1 VDPRGCGLGG
11 QPGSTQTRL
20 ELKAVWAGRWR
31 GLRSSCASPL
41 CPLAVPSI
49 VLFLP
54 PSPPLS
60 CPHVVFSAVPSCV
73 PSGVPLVPLGK
84 IITRKKHDCGRL
96 WGRPGSTQVRSKRSA
111 WIPTGAVWA
120 VGLHP
125 RGCGL
130 GGRPGSAQVRF
141 GRSGSTRVRP
151 GRSAWIHT
159 GVGRA
164 VCLDPRGCGLGG
176 QPGSTQARLEL
187 KCGLGWALECVGGG

>member
-1 VDPRGCGLGG
+1 MGC

-84 IITRKKHDCGRL
+84 IITRKKHESTAVDSGVGLDPLRFGVSGL
-96 WGRPGSTQVRSKRSA
+96 PGSPQVRFGRSA
-111 WIPTGAVWA
+111 CIHAGAVWA
-120 VGLHP
+120 AGLDPHRCGLGGLGP

-130 GGRPGSAQVRF
+130 GGRPGS
-141 GRSGSTRVRP
+141 TRVWV
-151 GRSAWIHT
+151 GRSAWIHA
-159 GVGRA
+159 GVA
-164 VCLDPRGCGLGG
+164 WVVSQDPHRRG
-176 QPGSTQARLEL
+176 
-187 KCGLGWALECVGGG
+187 